1 MAISDLLNRRVRAQP
16 KNEDDEVYSEASASA
31 SASASEVERN
41 DEGSD
46 QDSDGEDDDEGLS
59 ADIVSHLSRQHWNI
73 SINQQPEG
81 CPGKRR

>member
-16 KNEDDEVYSEASASA
+16 KDEDDEVYSEASASA
-31 SASASEVERN
+31 SGSEVERN
-41 DEGSD
+41 DGGPD

-59 ADIVSHLSRQHWNI
+59 ADMVSQLSRQYWKI

-81 CPGKRR
+81 CPGRRR

>member
-16 KNEDDEVYSEASASA
+16 KDEDDEVYSEASGSA
-31 SASASEVERN
+31 SGSEVERN
-41 DEGSD
+41 DGGSD

-59 ADIVSHLSRQHWNI
+59 ADMVSQLSRQHWNI